1 MMSFITEEDIE
12 NISIEWFK
20 EIGYSFVHGP
30 DLAHNGK
37 SPEREDFRKVILIER
52 LRTALKKLN
61 PEVPSATIESA
72 VLQLT
77 NRNIPGLLSSNRQ
90 FHQWMTTGL
99 PITYMDGDQKIG
111 IRLKI
116 IGFDDPASN
125 DWLVVNQLE
134 VVGSKRTRI
143 PDVVVYINGL
153 PIAVI
158 ELKNPTDEKAD
169 IWAAFNQLQTYKDNI
184 PDLFT
189 SNVLLVISDGTYAK
203 VGSLSASQERF
214 QQWRVI
220 DQEQKLDPLG
230 KFRELETLVHGLFDK
245 KRLLQWSEL
254 PSKN

>member
-1 MMSFITEEDIE
+1 MAYMTEEELEMMSL
-12 NISIEWFK
+12 EWFK

-52 LRTALKKLN
+52 LRSALKRLN

-77 NRNIPGLLSSNRQ
+77 NSNTPGLLPSNRQ
-90 FHQWMTTGL
+90 FHQWITTGL
-99 PITYMDGDQKIG
+99 PITYMDGDQEIG

-158 ELKNPTDEKAD
+158 ELKNPADKKAT
-169 IWAAFNQLQTYKDNI
+169 IWNAFNQLDTYKDNI

-189 SNVLLVISDGTYAK
+189 PNVLLVISDGIYAR
-203 VGSLSASQERF
+203 VGSLSAF
-214 QQWRVI
+214 I
-220 DQEQKLDPLG
+220 K
-230 KFRELETLVHGLFDK
+230 
-245 KRLLQWSEL
+245 
-254 PSKN
+254 